1 MSTDAN
7 GQGVS
12 DQRDCALTDDQLKN
26 MFLTADTGGLRDEG
40 KIKQLKHVVRKMI
53 FPGMKFVP
61 GEGMEQGNHSG
72 VFGSYEMPDLRME
85 KGFVQ
90 EIMKHVGMQN
100 QDKTMEQKVAY
111 WTKYHPIVK
120 SCIQN
125 ERSTRTSAMK
135 DCMVQGKVIS
145 VRLFWS

>member
-1 MSTDAN
+1 
-7 GQGVS
+7 
-12 DQRDCALTDDQLKN
+12 
-26 MFLTADTGGLRDEG
+26 
-40 KIKQLKHVVRKMI
+40 
-53 FPGMKFVP
+53 
-61 GEGMEQGNHSG
+61 
-72 VFGSYEMPDLRME
+72 
-85 KGFVQ
+85 
-90 EIMKHVGMQN
+90 MQN